1 MGLLDTSIRAG
12 QAATDTADAAASA
25 QARNY
30 LTNEAI
36 RYGLQ
41 EGVGQLAG
49 FGLGYLAHKK
59 TLAALQKQQQPTQ
72 QPTQGHSQIAGTAAL
87 HAMNEWHPV
96 YDFTAASVAT
106 PESLGAPGGGYDLS
120 GDSNG

>member
-1 MGLLDTSIRAG
+1 MGLLDTSIQAG

-59 TLAALQKQQQPTQ
+59 TLAALQKQQQP
-72 QPTQGHSQIAGTAAL
+72 PQGHSQIAGTAAL
-87 HAMNEWHPV
+87 HTMNEWHPV